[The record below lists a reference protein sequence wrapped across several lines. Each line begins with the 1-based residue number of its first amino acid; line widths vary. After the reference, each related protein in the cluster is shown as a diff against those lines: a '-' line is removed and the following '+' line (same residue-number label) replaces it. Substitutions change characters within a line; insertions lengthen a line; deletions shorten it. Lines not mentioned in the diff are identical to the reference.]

1 MGDLIKLS
9 TAEGRS
15 IRILERSALQYRD
28 IGTILLKD
36 ETGAVVQAIQETARD
51 NPVVAARMIYERW
64 IQEDEDHS
72 WKKLAKC
79 FRDVQL
85 NPLARD
91 IEQHFGLP
99 SPSDQ
104 SMFTAHA
111 KLHATEHIL
120 ILTAGAQ
127 AQPSHQEVKENLHE
141 KDAGMNCLKMIFI
154 FNSSLKRRGTET
166 IGFTK
171 KKIHQ

>member
-1 MGDLIKLS
+1 MVFVGNVVMSDLMKLS
-9 TAEGRS
+9 TVKGD
-15 IRILERSALQYRD
+15 IRILTRSAVKYRD

-36 ETGAVVQAIQETARD
+36 SGAIVEAIRETARD
-51 NPVVAARMIYERW
+51 NPVVAVRMIYERW

-104 SMFTAHA
+104 SM
-111 KLHATEHIL
+111 
-120 ILTAGAQ
+120 
-127 AQPSHQEVKENLHE
+127 
-141 KDAGMNCLKMIFI
+141 
-154 FNSSLKRRGTET
+154 
-166 IGFTK
+166 
-171 KKIHQ
+171 

>member
-1 MGDLIKLS
+1 MGELINLS

-15 IRILERSALQYRD
+15 VRIIERSASKYRD

-36 ETGAVVQAIQETARD
+36 DTGAVVQAIQETARD
-51 NPVVAARMIYERW
+51 NPVEAVRMIYEKW

-99 SPSDQ
+99 SPSSDQ
-104 SMFTAHA
+104 ST
-111 KLHATEHIL
+111 
-120 ILTAGAQ
+120 
-127 AQPSHQEVKENLHE
+127 
-141 KDAGMNCLKMIFI
+141 
-154 FNSSLKRRGTET
+154 
-166 IGFTK
+166 
-171 KKIHQ
+171 